1 MNLSLFFP
9 QDEYI
14 IAQSPF
20 EYRPKYKK
28 FPKNVCECFH
38 KLNKIKNHVDNPI
51 KSTWK
56 GDDCHTAKYM
66 TTYFERRSDSMN
78 NYQFSAMIYI
88 AMHSD
93 GLEPP
98 NSKES

>member
-1 MNLSLFFP
+1 MFSQTKQN
-9 QDEYI
+9 
-14 IAQSPF
+14 
-20 EYRPKYKK
+20 
-28 FPKNVCECFH
+28 
-38 KLNKIKNHVDNPI
+38 KNHVDNPI

-93 GLEPP
+93 GLEPTSLRVTLP
-98 NSKES
+98 LFAASTYKCFH

>member
-1 MNLSLFFP
+1 MFSQTKQN
-9 QDEYI
+9 
-14 IAQSPF
+14 
-20 EYRPKYKK
+20 
-28 FPKNVCECFH
+28 
-38 KLNKIKNHVDNPI
+38 KNHVDNPI

-98 NSKES
+98 NSNENRFTVCCRCRLTNCAS